1 MVNCLATKVSLGDLV
16 IDFDSDRKSV
26 VVHKIQRYFE
36 DELDQDIG
44 QFEAEFL
51 LDFFA
56 KEIGPQFYNQGLQ
69 DAQAVLSSRIDDI
82 QDAIAEIEKPPPS

>member
-1 MVNCLATKVSLGDLV
+1 M
-16 IDFDSDRKSV
+16 
-26 VVHKIQRYFE
+26 HKIQRYFE